1 MPWLR
6 MNTAALQEAAA
17 HVEPGRLCY
26 HVARHA
32 SHRKQVRLYVHM
44 HSFDSSRKRHH
55 TPLALPRLHPL
66 QDWRRS
72 CMRHAHQCA
81 APQARLCKLRCRR
94 RRGYRPRV
102 HGLVPSRKRAS
113 ICECRSGPGTS
124 RSSGAAPRYDSKPNV
139 SSSPVSDCRPSL
151 EEGMPG
157 RRPTLH
163 PPRPGGQPPVQAGAG
178 DR

>member
-6 MNTAALQEAAA
+6 MHAVVLQEPAAR
-17 HVEPGRLCY
+17 VKPGRLCFD
-26 HVARHA
+26 VACHA
-32 SHRKQVRLYVHM
+32 NRRKQVRLYVHAQGWDL
-44 HSFDSSRKRHH
+44 SASAAAPPSLSPTAPAPGLVAR
-55 TPLALPRLHPL
+55 LQALP
-66 QDWRRS
+66 
-72 CMRHAHQCA
+72 HQRA
-81 APQARLCKLRCRR
+81 APEARLYELRCRR
-94 RRGYRPRV
+94 RYGYRPRA

-163 PPRPGGQPPVQAGAG
+163 PPPPGGQLSG
-178 DR
+178 